1 MNERSNMNHTSN
13 RKGFFARAAC
23 LLLVSALVASLPL
36 VGVGCKKAATP
47 VDEAKTVKVG
57 ILHSLSGTMAISETS
72 LKDAELLAIKEINAA
87 GGVLGKQI
95 VSVVVDPASDF
106 TGKFPELA
114 KKLLQQDKVA
124 AVFGCWTSVSRKN
137 VLSAFEDNN
146 GLLFYP
152 VQYEGNEASKN
163 VVYSGA
169 APNQQILPAVEWLI
183 EKKGYKTFYL
193 LGTDYVFPRTAN
205 LIIVKYLES
214 KGLKV
219 LKEDYTKF
227 GHQDYATI
235 VQDIKAKA
243 PDVIFSTI
251 NGDSNTNFYN
261 ELAAQG
267 MSADKYP
274 VIAVSVGEDE
284 LRSLDPSK
292 VRGHYAAWNYFQ
304 TIDTPKNKEFVTKFQ
319 AEYGKD
325 RVTDDPI
332 AAAYAQVYLWKLAV
346 EKAKS
351 FAVNDVR
358 DAFLTGTIEFDAP
371 EGKIKVDPKSLHVY
385 KYFRLGKIR
394 DDRQFDIVFETK
406 EWIQPEPYPQI
417 AFPGWSVD
425 HTKAGITKGKDV
437 KVTPQ

>member
-1 MNERSNMNHTSN
+1 MNECSFKNDTWN
-13 RKGFFARAAC
+13 RLVVKIGW
-23 LLLVSALVASLPL
+23 LLVTSTFLATLPL
-36 VGVGCKKAATP
+36 AGVGCKKADAG
-47 VDEAKTVKVG
+47 DTVKVG

-72 LKDAELLAIKEINAA
+72 LKDVELMAIEEINKS

-95 VSVVVDPASDF
+95 VAVVEDPASDF

-114 KKLLQQDKVA
+114 KKLLLKDKVA
-124 AVFGCWTSVSRKN
+124 CVFGCWTSVSRKN

-183 EKKGYKTFYL
+183 DKKGYKTFYL

-219 LKEDYTKF
+219 LDEKYTPF
-227 GHQDYATI
+227 GHKDYASI

-267 MSADKYP
+267 MTADKFP
-274 VIAVSVGEDE
+274 VVAVSVGEDE
-284 LRSLDPSK
+284 LTSLDPAK
-292 VRGHYAAWNYFQ
+292 VKGHLAAWNYFQ
-304 TIDTPKNKEFVTKFQ
+304 SVDTPKNKEFVKRFQ
-319 AEYGKD
+319 DKYGAK

-351 FAVNDVR
+351 FKVDDVR
-358 DAFLTGTIEFDAP
+358 KALLSGEIEFDAP

-385 KYFRLGKIR
+385 KHFRMGKIL
-394 DDRQFDIVFETK
+394 DNGQFEIVYETPL
-406 EWIQPEPYPQI
+406 IAPDPYPQV

-425 HTKAGITKGKDV
+425 HTKKGITQGKAV
-437 KVTPQ
+437 QVVPEKK

>member
-1 MNERSNMNHTSN
+1 MNSTPSPSRPFLRLGLILTAVLALAILPFSLTGCN
-13 RKGFFARAAC
+13 RGGPAGKTN
-23 LLLVSALVASLPL
+23 V
-36 VGVGCKKAATP
+36 TP
-47 VDEAKTVKVG
+47 TGDTVKVG

-72 LKDAELLAIKEINAA
+72 LKDAELMAIEEINDA
-87 GGVLGKQI
+87 GGVLGKKI
-95 VSVVVDPASDF
+95 VPIVEDPASDF

-114 KKLLQQDKVA
+114 KKLLLKDKVA
-124 AVFGCWTSVSRKN
+124 CVFGCWTSVSRKN

-152 VQYEGNEASKN
+152 VQYEGNESSKN

-183 EKKGYKTFYL
+183 NEKKYKTFYL

-267 MSADKYP
+267 MTADKFP
-274 VIAVSVGEDE
+274 VVAVSVGEDE

-292 VRGHYAAWNYFQ
+292 VKGHLAAWNYYQ
-304 TIDTPKNKEFVTKFQ
+304 SVDTPKNKEFVKKFQ
-319 AEYGKD
+319 AKYGKD

-351 FAVNDVR
+351 FDVDEVR
-358 DAFLTGTIEFDAP
+358 KAFVTGGIEFDAP

-385 KYFRLGKIR
+385 KYFRMGKIR

-406 EWIQPEPYPQI
+406 TWIEPEPYPQI

-425 HTKAGITKGKDV
+425 WTKGGITKGKAIQV
-437 KVTPQ
+437 LPTN